1 MDKAALLARLKAE
14 VSALEG
20 RAAQLVPSAD
30 DGLWR
35 FGGAGLDAGF
45 PAGLALSA
53 MHEFA
58 PAEPAHF
65 ASAVA
70 VAVRL
75 LLCLPEARWARPLLW
90 VQPRRIG
97 SERGQLCAAALTL
110 VGLPCDRLI
119 FVEVGKM
126 SDAHFT
132 LEEGLHTAAL
142 GAVVAGGIDMDFT
155 TSRRLALACNERAVP
170 LLHLPERPSVTTA
183 AATRWEVSPRPSG
196 PDPWVKQGCSGNLR
210 WQLALQRARQD
221 VAAKWPMVMQVEWD
235 DAALC
240 FDLVPELVSRSGT
253 APAARLFRAA

>member
-1 MDKAALLARLKAE
+1 MDRAALLARLKAE

-20 RAAQLVPSAD
+20 RAAQLSRHAD

-35 FGGAGLDAGF
+35 FGGAALEAGF

-65 ASAVA
+65 ACAVA

-75 LLCLPEARWARPLLW
+75 LLRLPEARRARPWLW
-90 VQPRRIG
+90 VQPRHLAH
-97 SERGQLCAAALTL
+97 ERGQLCAAALAAA
-110 VGLPCDRLI
+110 GLAPERLI

-126 SDAHFT
+126 SEAHWAI
-132 LEEGLHTAAL
+132 EEGLHTSAL
-142 GAVVAGGIDMDFT
+142 GAVVATGIDMDFT
-155 TSRRLALACNERAVP
+155 TSRRLALACASGAVP
-170 LLHLPERPSVTTA
+170 LLHLPERPSLTTA
-183 AATRWEVSPRPSG
+183 AATRWEVSPRPSA
-196 PDPWVKQGCSGNLR
+196 PDPWVAQGCSGRPR

-221 VAAKWPMVMQVEWD
+221 VAAKWPANFEVEWD

-240 FDLVPELVSRSGT
+240 FDLVPELVSRSVAAPT
-253 APAARLFRAA
+253 AWITRAA